1 MIYNREKISALPSGK
16 INKYKY
22 LTGEEMLSPD
32 QRRVIE
38 QASLHILLQKK
49 ILKKKKKIKGQG
61 EKQIKAIEKHGK
73 QLIKSSFEKDSLELL
88 EQK

>member
-49 ILKKKKKIKGQG
+49 ILKKKKKIKDQG

-88 EQK
+88 KQK